1 MNMPRNP
8 KIKVLLQRSKVL
20 GLEENGTERPR
31 LLYKKKQVNLESH
44 VRGILMKLEE
54 LNYVLPLTGS
64 AQPDV
69 MH

>member
-31 LLYKKKQVNLESH
+31 LLYKKQQVNLESH

-54 LNYVLPLTGS
+54 F
-64 AQPDV
+64 
-69 MH
+69 